1 MDCDLKFIYAGNR
14 STVLRGMLSD
24 GLHVAHVFPVAG
36 SWLHREMAEL
46 AIPYTPVLK
55 KADVIDGIRACR
67 FDVLVSTGLPFIL
80 PISELKA
87 EIPGGRFVNVHPSFL
102 PDLRG
107 ADPIPG
113 AILYRRDTGVTCHL
127 MDDGVDTGPIL
138 HQEFIPYFDGL
149 DAKLL
154 YHLAFRLEPQVFR
167 MALAKGFLPITQQ
180 PTPTGLV
187 YYSFKPQQLAI
198 DLNQSNE
205 EVVSRVRAFNT
216 PSKGA
221 SIFIRDQTH
230 RVFAASIIEK
240 PEIVRTY
247 ESTGL
252 NQIAAI
258 FEDSVL
264 VRRQDSLLWL
274 KEITPRPPQ
283 TALGTSL
290 F

>member
-1 MDCDLKFIYAGNR
+1 MDYDLTFIYAGNR
-14 STVLRGMLSD
+14 STVLRAMLSD

-36 SWLHREMAEL
+36 SWLHREVAEL
-46 AIPYTPVLK
+46 SIPYTPVLN
-55 KADVIDGIRACR
+55 KADIIDGIRACK

-80 PISELKA
+80 PISDLKA
-87 EIPGGRFVNVHPSFL
+87 EISGGKFVNVHPSFL

-113 AILYRRDTGVTCHL
+113 AILYRRDSGVTCHL

-138 HQEFIPYFDGL
+138 HQEIIPYFDGL

-167 MALAKGFLPITQQ
+167 MALSKGFVPMTQPHA
-180 PTPTGLV
+180 PTEPV
-187 YYSFKPQQLAI
+187 YYSFKQQQLGI
-198 DLNQSNE
+198 DFNHSNE
-205 EVVSRVRAFNT
+205 DVVSRVRAFNT

-221 SIFIRDQTH
+221 SIFIRGQTY
-230 RVFAASIIEK
+230 RVFAANIIEK

-247 ESTGL
+247 VSTGH
-252 NQIAAI
+252 NQITAI
-258 FEDSVL
+258 FEDSML
-264 VRRQDSLLWL
+264 VSRQDSLLWL

-283 TALGTSL
+283 TVLGAYL
-290 F
+290 